1 MGKSEDNRS
10 YIVRGNWDPLARG
23 FKELTHLNEETP
35 KGIIVVVVF
44 YDSVQIVRWLQAVFF
59 RFFLLFPL
67 GARVFLTIA
76 LDLVISGI
84 HEPVRFLIEAKAR
97 VCVSNSKGDILS
109 QDISDTIWSSFK
121 KSSPFTEEFD
131 MILREVRE

>member
-1 MGKSEDNRS
+1 
-10 YIVRGNWDPLARG
+10 VC
-23 FKELTHLNEETP
+23 
-35 KGIIVVVVF
+35 
-44 YDSVQIVRWLQAVFF
+44 FF
-59 RFFLLFPL
+59 FFLRLYANIKTINQCFSFFPA
-67 GARVFLTIA
+67 GARVFLTIG

-121 KSSPFTEEFD
+121 KLTPFTEEFD
-131 MILREVRE
+131 MILREVG